1 MSPSESWTAGA
12 IVATAR
18 DLAAFLDGLLGGALL
33 PPAYLARMTHAT
45 EHLDDHRSRAL
56 GMVRYDF
63 GTGNVAYGHHGGMP
77 GYTCVAMRTE
87 SGRGIVLW
95 QNGIDMHNLLSSD
108 DPFIQAAL
116 AL

>member
-1 MSPSESWTAGA
+1 MIIAAVAWAWSGTTSAPATSRTA
-12 IVATAR
+12 ITVAC
-18 DLAAFLDGLLGGALL
+18 
-33 PPAYLARMTHAT
+33 PAT
-45 EHLDDHRSRAL
+45 
-56 GMVRYDF
+56 
-63 GTGNVAYGHHGGMP
+63 P
-77 GYTCVAMRTE
+77 VAMRTE